1 MHVEKYKGAGVAPVS
16 NHNARVYESR
26 GYRRENIDSSLSGE
40 NYRLGP
46 DRGPAKEWVNAR
58 VAALGLKRRP
68 RSDAVLMCEWV
79 VTLPES
85 ERGGEREFFEAA
97 YRAMAARYGA
107 DNVVS
112 CWVHRDE
119 PGARPHMHFDWV
131 PVTRDGRLS
140 AKEVLSRKELLAVH
154 RDLGRELSQAL
165 GHEVHLLL
173 PSEERGRREL
183 SRLNDRQYRDAM
195 AERERASA
203 MAASAAERA
212 AEAEGARRAAE
223 GAQRAAEDARD
234 AERARLE
241 AQREYGARL
250 ARALGDAEG
259 RRADL
264 DRQVARLAQE
274 RDGMQAQADKARA
287 SQVTEASKLRGLRD
301 EVAKKQVVAADLSAE
316 IEKKTAEKAEITA
329 QIADFSQKADAA
341 QDRLECLQRGVEDA
355 ESLAAAGLGEVRRV
369 AGESGWAG
377 GRESAAR
384 SRNQEL
390 RARAEALRGAC
401 GTARSRCESLEAE
414 KAGSP
419 AEIQGLE
426 RDVRRLG
433 GRVRELRR
441 ERCELAGRVRE
452 LERDRD
458 GLERRVAGL
467 RGHVQAA
474 WGKLVTRARAFRGW
488 LRVPRELEWV
498 CRDLADC
505 VEGFRRAGERCW
517 GSDGQAPRRSRG
529 IAR

>member
-58 VAALGLKRRP
+58 VDALGLKRRP

-203 MAASAAERA
+203 EAASASERA
-212 AEAEGARRAAE
+212 AAAEDARRAAE
-223 GAQRAAEDARD
+223 GAQRAAE
-234 AERARLE
+234 
-241 AQREYGARL
+241 
-250 ARALGDAEG
+250 
-259 RRADL
+259 
-264 DRQVARLAQE
+264 
-274 RDGMQAQADKARA
+274 
-287 SQVTEASKLRGLRD
+287 
-301 EVAKKQVVAADLSAE
+301 
-316 IEKKTAEKAEITA
+316 
-329 QIADFSQKADAA
+329 
-341 QDRLECLQRGVEDA
+341 DRLECLQRGVEDA
-355 ESLAAAGLGEVRRV
+355 ESLAQAGLGEVRRV
-369 AGESGWAG
+369 ARAGEYVG

-384 SRNQEL
+384 ERNREL
-390 RARAEALRGAC
+390 RERAEALRGAC
-401 GTARSRCESLEAE
+401 DAARGRGDSLEAE

-419 AEIQGLE
+419 AAIQDLE
-426 RDVRRLG
+426 RGVRRLEGEHRELARRVRSLRRERCELG
-433 GRVRELRR
+433 GRVRELERR
-441 ERCELAGRVRE
+441 AEQLRGLLDRARGRLEGLAGRLAGLLTSAPDLARRLRPGSAE
-452 LERDRD
+452 LLRSW
-458 GLERRVAGL
+458 GMLPQAQERR
-467 RGHVQAA
+467 RGR
-474 WGKLVTRARAFRGW
+474 GMAR
-488 LRVPRELEWV
+488 
-498 CRDLADC
+498 
-505 VEGFRRAGERCW
+505 
-517 GSDGQAPRRSRG
+517 
-529 IAR
+529 

>member
-97 YRAMAARYGA
+97 YGAMAARYGA

-183 SRLNDRQYRDAM
+183 SRLDDRQYRDAM

-203 MAASAAERA
+203 EAASASERA
-212 AEAEGARRAAE
+212 AAAEGARRAAE
-223 GAQRAAEDARD
+223 GAQKAAEDAQRA
-234 AERARLE
+234 AE
-241 AQREYGARL
+241 
-250 ARALGDAEG
+250 
-259 RRADL
+259 
-264 DRQVARLAQE
+264 
-274 RDGMQAQADKARA
+274 
-287 SQVTEASKLRGLRD
+287 
-301 EVAKKQVVAADLSAE
+301 
-316 IEKKTAEKAEITA
+316 
-329 QIADFSQKADAA
+329 
-341 QDRLECLQRGVEDA
+341 DRLECLQRGVEDA
-355 ESLAAAGLGEVRRV
+355 ESLAAASLGEVRRV
-369 AGESGWAG
+369 AREGGWAG
-377 GRESAAR
+377 GREQAAR
-384 SRNQEL
+384 ERNREL
-390 RARAEALRGAC
+390 RERAEALRGAC
-401 GTARSRCESLEAE
+401 DAARGRGDSLEAE

-419 AEIQGLE
+419 AAIQDLE
-426 RDVRRLG
+426 RGVRRLEGEHRELARRVRALRRERCELG
-433 GRVRELRR
+433 GRVRELERR
-441 ERCELAGRVRE
+441 AEQLRGLLDRARGRLEGLAGR
-452 LERDRD
+452 L
-458 GLERRVAGL
+458 AGL
-467 RGHVQAA
+467 LTSAPDLARRLRPGSAELLRSWGMLPQPPQRRRGF
-474 WGKLVTRARAFRGW
+474 GRAR
-488 LRVPRELEWV
+488 
-498 CRDLADC
+498 
-505 VEGFRRAGERCW
+505 
-517 GSDGQAPRRSRG
+517 
-529 IAR
+529 

>member
-46 DRGPAKEWVNAR
+46 DRGTAKEWVNAR

-97 YRAMAARYGA
+97 YGAMAARYGA

-203 MAASAAERA
+203 EAASASERA
-212 AEAEGARRAAE
+212 AAAE
-223 GAQRAAEDARD
+223 SAQRAAEDAQRA
-234 AERARLE
+234 AED
-241 AQREYGARL
+241 AQRA
-250 ARALGDAEG
+250 AE
-259 RRADL
+259 
-264 DRQVARLAQE
+264 
-274 RDGMQAQADKARA
+274 
-287 SQVTEASKLRGLRD
+287 
-301 EVAKKQVVAADLSAE
+301 
-316 IEKKTAEKAEITA
+316 
-329 QIADFSQKADAA
+329 
-341 QDRLECLQRGVEDA
+341 DRLECLQRGVEDA

-369 AGESGWAG
+369 AREGRYVG

-384 SRNQEL
+384 ERNREL
-390 RARAEALRGAC
+390 RARVEALEGEGRELG
-401 GTARSRCESLEAE
+401 GRCESLEAE

-488 LRVPRELEWV
+488 LDVPEGLEWV
-498 CRDLADC
+498 CHDLAAC
-505 VEGFRRAGERCW
+505 VEGFRRAGACW
-517 GSDGQAPRRSRG
+517 GSDGRAPRRSRG

>member
-97 YRAMAARYGA
+97 YSAMAARYGA

-203 MAASAAERA
+203 MAASASERA
-212 AEAEGARRAAE
+212 AAAEGARRAAE
-223 GAQRAAEDARD
+223 
-234 AERARLE
+234 E
-241 AQREYGARL
+241 AQR
-250 ARALGDAEG
+250 
-259 RRADL
+259 
-264 DRQVARLAQE
+264 
-274 RDGMQAQADKARA
+274 
-287 SQVTEASKLRGLRD
+287 
-301 EVAKKQVVAADLSAE
+301 
-316 IEKKTAEKAEITA
+316 
-329 QIADFSQKADAA
+329 AA

-355 ESLAAAGLGEVRRV
+355 ESLAQEGLGGLRRV
-369 AGESGWAG
+369 AGQGGWVG
-377 GRESAAR
+377 GREQAAR
-384 SRNQEL
+384 ERNQEL
-390 RARAEALRGAC
+390 RGRLASLEGERRELGGKLGALEGEAQGAGERLEALEGECR
-401 GTARSRCESLEAE
+401 E
-414 KAGSP
+414 
-419 AEIQGLE
+419 
-426 RDVRRLG
+426 LG
-433 GRVRELRR
+433 GRVRKLRR
-441 ERCELAGRVRE
+441 ERCELVGRVRE

-458 GLERRVAGL
+458 GLERRVAEL

-488 LRVPRELEWV
+488 LDVPEGLEWV
-498 CRDLADC
+498 CHDLARC
-505 VEGFRRAGERCW
+505 VDGFRGLGAGRW
-517 GSDGQAPRRSRG
+517 GSDGQVQRRSRG
-529 IAR
+529 MAR

>member
-97 YRAMAARYGA
+97 YSAMAARYGA

-203 MAASAAERA
+203 MAASASERA
-212 AEAEGARRAAE
+212 AAAEGARRAAE
-223 GAQRAAEDARD
+223 
-234 AERARLE
+234 E
-241 AQREYGARL
+241 AQR
-250 ARALGDAEG
+250 
-259 RRADL
+259 
-264 DRQVARLAQE
+264 
-274 RDGMQAQADKARA
+274 
-287 SQVTEASKLRGLRD
+287 
-301 EVAKKQVVAADLSAE
+301 
-316 IEKKTAEKAEITA
+316 
-329 QIADFSQKADAA
+329 AA

-355 ESLAAAGLGEVRRV
+355 ESLAQAGLGEVRRV
-369 AGESGWAG
+369 AREGGWAG
-377 GRESAAR
+377 GRERAAR

-390 RARAEALRGAC
+390 RERAEALRGAC
-401 GTARSRCESLEAE
+401 DAARGRGDSLEAE

-419 AEIQGLE
+419 AAVQDLE
-426 RDVRRLG
+426 RGVRRLEG
-433 GRVRELRR
+433 EHRELARRVRALRR
-441 ERCELAGRVRE
+441 DRCELGGRVRE

-458 GLERRVAGL
+458 GLERRVAEL

-488 LRVPRELEWV
+488 LDVPEGLEWV
-498 CRDLADC
+498 CHDLAAC
-505 VEGFRRAGERCW
+505 VEGFRRAGACW
-517 GSDGQAPRRSRG
+517 GSDGRAPRRSRG

>member
-46 DRGPAKEWVNAR
+46 DRGTAKEWVNAR

-97 YRAMAARYGA
+97 YGAMAARYGA

-203 MAASAAERA
+203 EAASASERA
-212 AEAEGARRAAE
+212 AAAE
-223 GAQRAAEDARD
+223 SAQRAAEDAQRA
-234 AERARLE
+234 AED
-241 AQREYGARL
+241 AQRA
-250 ARALGDAEG
+250 AE
-259 RRADL
+259 
-264 DRQVARLAQE
+264 
-274 RDGMQAQADKARA
+274 
-287 SQVTEASKLRGLRD
+287 
-301 EVAKKQVVAADLSAE
+301 
-316 IEKKTAEKAEITA
+316 
-329 QIADFSQKADAA
+329 
-341 QDRLECLQRGVEDA
+341 DRLECLQRGVEDA

-369 AGESGWAG
+369 AREGRYVG

-384 SRNQEL
+384 ERNREL
-390 RARAEALRGAC
+390 RARVEALEGEGRELG
-401 GTARSRCESLEAE
+401 GRCESLEAE

-458 GLERRVAGL
+458 GLERRVAEL

-474 WGKLVTRARAFRGW
+474 WRKLVTRARAFRGW

-505 VEGFRRAGERCW
+505 VEGFRRADDRCW
-517 GSDGQAPRRSRG
+517 GSDGRAPQRDATLHPSPDDLIRQARADVMADGRTQPQRRRG
-529 IAR
+529 FGRAR

>member
-46 DRGPAKEWVNAR
+46 DRGTAKEWVNAR

-97 YRAMAARYGA
+97 YSAMAARYGA

-203 MAASAAERA
+203 MAASASERA
-212 AEAEGARRAAE
+212 AAAEGARRAAE
-223 GAQRAAEDARD
+223 
-234 AERARLE
+234 E
-241 AQREYGARL
+241 AQR
-250 ARALGDAEG
+250 
-259 RRADL
+259 
-264 DRQVARLAQE
+264 
-274 RDGMQAQADKARA
+274 
-287 SQVTEASKLRGLRD
+287 
-301 EVAKKQVVAADLSAE
+301 
-316 IEKKTAEKAEITA
+316 
-329 QIADFSQKADAA
+329 AA
-341 QDRLECLQRGVEDA
+341 QDRLECLQAAERDA
-355 ESLAAAGLGEVRRV
+355 ESLAQEGLGGLRRV
-369 AGESGWAG
+369 AREGGWVG
-377 GRESAAR
+377 GREQAAR
-384 SRNQEL
+384 ERNQEL
-390 RARAEALRGAC
+390 RGRLASLEGERRELGGKLGALEGEAQGAGERLEALEG
-401 GTARSRCESLEAE
+401 
-414 KAGSP
+414 
-419 AEIQGLE
+419 E
-426 RDVRRLG
+426 RRELG
-433 GRVRELRR
+433 GRVRKLRR
-441 ERCELAGRVRE
+441 ERCELVGRVRE

-458 GLERRVAGL
+458 GLERRVAEL

-488 LRVPRELEWV
+488 LDVPEGLEWV
-498 CRDLADC
+498 CHDLARC
-505 VEGFRRAGERCW
+505 VDGFRGLGAGRW
-517 GSDGQAPRRSRG
+517 GSDGQVQRRSRG
-529 IAR
+529 MAR